1 MAVGSLRGSAARGI
15 KWTALSS
22 STNAILQLF
31 QLAIL
36 TRLLRPED
44 FGLIGMITVFI
55 TFAQAFSDLGL
66 TNAIIHR
73 PPPSRE
79 QFSSLYTAGL
89 LAGIGIYALFLLA
102 APLIAAFY
110 SEPRLRGLLM
120 WMALSFLVA
129 PLGQPFHVL
138 LQKQLQFNRS
148 AGIEVA
154 AAALG
159 AVIAVSTALA
169 GQGVYSLVWGHLSA
183 TLTRT
188 AALVVLEWNRWR
200 PALRLRRSQ
209 LSGYLG
215 FGLYQIGERSLNQLS
230 ANIDYLIVGRFL
242 GPEILGFYVLAYQ
255 LVTTPFLR
263 INPILTA
270 VAFPV
275 FAARQSEDE
284 VLRRGYLEM
293 VRLLALIL
301 LPILLALALTAPLLV
316 PVIFGPRWQM
326 AAPLIQILT
335 LLGLAKG
342 LSNPS
347 GTIFLSKGRADIG
360 FKWNLLVALTNTVVF
375 LAAVSFGITA
385 LAWSHSL
392 LCVGYLLVALWILRS
407 LIGLPLR
414 LYLINLS
421 RPLLAS
427 TALAAVLL
435 AGLLALQHYPM
446 RPALQLASLLVAAAL
461 SYALLLAAL
470 ERDFLADK
478 LQLLISSSR
487 P

>member
-1 MAVGSLRGSAARGI
+1 
-15 KWTALSS
+15 
-22 STNAILQLF
+22 
-31 QLAIL
+31 
-36 TRLLRPED
+36 
-44 FGLIGMITVFI
+44 
-55 TFAQAFSDLGL
+55 
-66 TNAIIHR
+66 
-73 PPPSRE
+73 
-79 QFSSLYTAGL
+79 
-89 LAGIGIYALFLLA
+89 
-102 APLIAAFY
+102 
-110 SEPRLRGLLM
+110 
-120 WMALSFLVA
+120 
-129 PLGQPFHVL
+129 
-138 LQKQLQFNRS
+138 
-148 AGIEVA
+148 
-154 AAALG
+154 
-159 AVIAVSTALA
+159 
-169 GQGVYSLVWGHLSA
+169 
-183 TLTRT
+183 
-188 AALVVLEWNRWR
+188 
-200 PALRLRRSQ
+200 
-209 LSGYLG
+209 
-215 FGLYQIGERSLNQLS
+215 
-230 ANIDYLIVGRFL
+230 
-242 GPEILGFYVLAYQ
+242 VLAYQ